1 MDPQFLLKDEV
12 EFELACRGYTKP
24 GGLVS
29 ALKKILKKMIQAE
42 NLLQVSYEIK
52 PPQSCIVTPT
62 IELNIC
68 SDKISNILCY
78 ISELQEKPDK
88 QLYKRLV
95 SRLFHVVNRLK
106 FITPIEEIDMEKK
119 KALLDKAIILLKDL
133 EDKDDIEDG
142 DNITPEMK
150 EALQNSLGEDSKKI
164 LKEIVDDAFTSDDVP
179 STSKAKDNMVTE
191 DVLLHKHNLGNK
203 RVSFA
208 QDDLDIQAFHS
219 PNHFHKLLNSTSV
232 DEGYHARKLKLVPI
246 SQWGLQFSG
255 DNRYSVN
262 AFLER
267 VDELKDAR
275 NATDE
280 DLWRHAIDF
289 FRGDA
294 LIWFRANRQN
304 VTNWKELVLLLKR
317 TFQSPYYQEEL
328 LSEAKSRT
336 QGKNEG
342 VLIFV
347 SVMQN
352 LFNRLPNKISETEQ
366 IMIIV
371 KNLQPY
377 YQRAVCRDVFTSIAD
392 LINILRI
399 VERTKINCDNFQ
411 EPKTIISSLEPDLAY
426 KPTSA
431 SKETEEILE
440 IKNKLSDSSTYNRMR
455 CWNCRE
461 TGHLFRSCSM
471 PKQRLFCYKCGR
483 FGVTSS
489 SCICKGNATGERRE
503 PAK

>member
-1 MDPQFLLKDEV
+1 MDPQYLLKDEV
-12 EFELACRGYTKP
+12 EFELASRGYTKTD
-24 GGLVS
+24 GLVS
-29 ALKKILKKMIQAE
+29 ALKKILKKMMEAE
-42 NLLQVSYEIK
+42 NDLQVSYEIK
-52 PPQSCIVTPT
+52 PPQSCIVAPS
-62 IELNIC
+62 EQLNIC

-88 QLYKRLV
+88 QLFKRLV
-95 SRLFHVVNRLK
+95 SRLIHVINRLK
-106 FITPIEEIDMEKK
+106 FITPVEQIDKEKK
-119 KALLDKAIILLKDL
+119 KVLLDKAIILLKDL
-133 EDKDDIEDG
+133 EEKDEIED
-142 DNITPEMK
+142 NEFITQEMK
-150 EALQNSLGEDSKKI
+150 EALQDSLGEDGKKI
-164 LKEIVDDAFTSDDVP
+164 LKELDSDNCRSEVIP
-179 STSKAKDNMVTE
+179 STSKTYMNTMASQ
-191 DVLLHKHNLGNK
+191 K

-208 QDDLDIQAFHS
+208 QNDLDIPPFHS
-219 PNHFHKLLNSTSV
+219 PSNIHKFLNSTSL
-232 DEGYHARKLKLVPI
+232 DDCNSRKLKLVPI
-246 SQWGLQFSG
+246 SQWGVQFTG
-255 DNRYSVN
+255 DNKFSVN

-289 FRGDA
+289 FQGDA

-304 VTNWKELVLLLKR
+304 VCNWTELVLLLKR

-336 QGKNEG
+336 QGKNEA

-352 LFNRLPNKISETEQ
+352 LFNRLPQKISETEQ
-366 IMIIV
+366 IVIII

-377 YQRAVCRDVFTSIAD
+377 YQRAVCRDVFTSITD
-392 LINILRI
+392 LINVLRI

-411 EPKTIISSLEPDLAY
+411 EPRTLLSSLEPDLAY
-426 KPTSA
+426 QANSLKVKKKEGIEIDTS
-431 SKETEEILE
+431 E
-440 IKNKLSDSSTYNRMR
+440 IKPDIRTR

-461 TGHLFRSCSM
+461 IGHLFRSCSM

-483 FGVTSS
+483 FGVASS
-489 SCICKGNATGERRE
+489 RCICKGNATGEGQGS
-503 PAK
+503 AK